1 MFVFSTF
8 ALPAHNTILP
18 ILVNGVL
25 VNGISYLLWVKGL
38 RLANAS
44 YLAPFGF
51 LTPVISAIYL
61 VVFFKEPVLAPY
73 IAGLVLVLA
82 SGLVNK

>member
-1 MFVFSTF
+1 
-8 ALPAHNTILP
+8 
-18 ILVNGVL
+18 VNGIF
-25 VNGISYLLWVKGL
+25 VNGISYVLWVKGL

-61 VVFFKEPVLAPY
+61 IVFFNEPLQTSY
-73 IAGLVLVLA
+73 MLGLVLVLA
-82 SGLVNK
+82 GGFINK